1 MYVDLPFIIDTKALL
16 TDSIIVGTIIIL
28 ILVFFILFLFLLK
41 CSSRTH
47 LILIELIIT
56 YNILQ

>member
-28 ILVFFILFLFLLK
+28 ILVFFILFLLK